1 MDTSVSKEELIKQ
14 CRYYSGGDDN
24 PYSSPDLAPMGL
36 FWWIEKGYVETNG
49 AVEGENEYY
58 EAVGGKRYP
67 GIPYPI
73 LIALFTSWGKYA
85 HNIKAEIAN
94 FYKLIDEY
102 LSIPSDHV
110 PMDKIPGT

>member
-1 MDTSVSKEELIKQ
+1 
-14 CRYYSGGDDN
+14 
-24 PYSSPDLAPMGL
+24 MGL

-67 GIPYPI
+67 GIPYAI

>member
-1 MDTSVSKEELIKQ
+1 MNKEELIKQ